1 MDWDWRNTPSLYR
14 MSRRSRVSLLRTHS
28 PTTFPEGTGIQK
40 IPTNPITRIQVN
52 GRRPD
57 QSISLASIYYC
68 APSLGSLED
77 RWGYCY
83 DFTSFSVPLLFS
95 TLTLPIYG
103 YLFFSFFS
111 FLITHMLA
119 HVLIHVQPCLLMC
132 LLMHSSA
139 YSYAYSYAY
148 SAYSYTVVVQY
159 TRTGW
164 TPLFGS

>member
-1 MDWDWRNTPSLYR
+1 M
-14 MSRRSRVSLLRTHS
+14 LLRMHS

-77 RWGYCY
+77 RGGYCY

-111 FLITHMLA
+111 FLITHTRLLMCSMITHMLA
-119 HVLIHVQPCLLMC
+119 HVLTHAQFCLLIC
-132 LLMHSSA
+132 LLI
-139 YSYAYSYAY
+139 YAY

-159 TRTGW
+159 IRTRW
-164 TPLFGS
+164 TPLFSS